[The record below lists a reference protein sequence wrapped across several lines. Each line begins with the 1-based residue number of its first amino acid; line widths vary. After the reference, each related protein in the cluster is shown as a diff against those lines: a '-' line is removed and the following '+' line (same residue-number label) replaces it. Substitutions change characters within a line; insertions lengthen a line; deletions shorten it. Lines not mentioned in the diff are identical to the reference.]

1 MQKVFEKIIEKL
13 EEYMD
18 KNLVEHDSEQLQHC
32 KDMGD
37 CGMRDCVLCIF
48 DKAIEIV
55 KQEAEKFGRDTNVG
69 SNGWIP
75 CSERLPEEYGD
86 YLVAWKPL
94 HMSAEDIIKK
104 VGRAVP
110 HFYEIVEYDPDD
122 EALWIGSIEQA
133 QGEYEIIAWQPL
145 PQPFQKGE

>member
-1 MQKVFEKIIEKL
+1 MQGVFEKIIEKL
-13 EEYMD
+13 EEESKEWLDVYE
-18 KNLVEHDSEQLQHC
+18 KEHRKGNYDEYA
-32 KDMGD
+32 D
-37 CGMRDCVLCIF
+37 GMNDAF
-48 DKAIEIV
+48 DEAIEIV

-75 CSERLPEEYGD
+75 VSERLPEEYGD
-86 YLVAWKPL
+86 YLVAWRPL
-94 HMSAEDIIKK
+94 SMSAEDIMEK
-104 VGRAVP
+104 VGREVP

-145 PQPFQKGE
+145 PQPCQKGE